1 MAIKVTDQDRGWAGL
16 RDVAGRTATVRVVN
30 KAKNRRG
37 GDAYAAFHESG
48 TKKMRKRPFMTETL
62 EKHGD
67 YVTEMGQAMD
77 RVLAGKDL
85 KASVDEFGLQVKN
98 DMRAMIGKMGLVRT
112 GNLLKKTW
120 FVSKVRK

>member
-48 TKKMRKRPFMTETL
+48 TSKMRARPFMSETL
-62 EKHGD
+62 ERNGD
-67 YVTEMGQAMD
+67 YVADLDKVMD
-77 RVLAGKDL
+77 GVLAGKDL
-85 KASVDEFGLQVKN
+85 KAAVDEFGLQVKN
-98 DMRAMIGKMGLVRT
+98 DMRSMIQKMGLVAT

-120 FVSKVRK
+120 YVSKVR